1 MGNLISESWAILVEN
16 SIVLKTAMQ
25 RVFLAAKLKQWNW
38 TTTAS
43 IIIVFK
49 NNTIFDINNQ
59 IWSEKAAQV

>member
-49 NNTIFDINNQ
+49 KNTIFDINNQ